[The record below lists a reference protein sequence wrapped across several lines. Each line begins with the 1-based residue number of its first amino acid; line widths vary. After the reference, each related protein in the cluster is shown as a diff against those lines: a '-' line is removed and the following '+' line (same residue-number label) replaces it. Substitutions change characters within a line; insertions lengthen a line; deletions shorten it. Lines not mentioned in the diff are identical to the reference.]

1 MHPGQP
7 VRVQV
12 ALQGGRFR
20 HRPPITKKVE
30 HAIQDALRGPRL
42 TGPRP
47 PRTEVV
53 VHVRVAGQMATFS
66 VDASVGPLFKRGW
79 RRDGGR
85 APIRENLAAGI
96 LRLAEWAPGVPL
108 VDPMCGSGTFL
119 IEAAHIA
126 KGIPVGLHRQL
137 AWTSMPC
144 HDAAAWAKRRD
155 EARVGVLDD
164 RAAIWGSDRE
174 EGALIAARRNAARA
188 RVESRVELRQCAFHE
203 AEPPGE
209 RGLVVV
215 NPPYGQRVGHK
226 SRVGAIYRDFG
237 NAMKAGWSG
246 WKLAILLPS
255 ARHSGAL
262 DLPVEEVAQFKNGSL
277 PVHLFVGSIP

>member
-1 MHPGQP
+1 MKLGIFIHWGVYSVPSFGSEWYWHGVKCSPDGPQANFQN
-7 VRVQV
+7 RVYGKNFEYPEFAPQFK
-12 ALQGGRFR
+12 A
-20 HRPPITKKVE
+20 E
-30 HAIQDALRGPRL
+30 
-42 TGPRP
+42 
-47 PRTEVV
+47 
-53 VHVRVAGQMATFS
+53 
-66 VDASVGPLFKRGW
+66 LF
-79 RRDGGR
+79 
-85 APIRENLAAGI
+85 
-96 LRLAEWAPGVPL
+96 
-108 VDPMCGSGTFL
+108 
-119 IEAAHIA
+119 
-126 KGIPVGLHRQL
+126 
-137 AWTSMPC
+137 
-144 HDAAAWAKRRD
+144 DAAAWAKRRD